1 MLLKVA
7 IAVPVGEHRQERG
20 WRSKSIPLIGK
31 IFYINLIYFNATS
44 KMPETSQENSQANRL
59 HPAPVLD
66 FLPARQPLDGCTM
79 TPEPSLSLP
88 TAPAP
93 RKRTGAAATDALR
106 MQARI
111 ACLGA
116 AG

>member
-1 MLLKVA
+1 
-7 IAVPVGEHRQERG
+7 
-20 WRSKSIPLIGK
+20 
-31 IFYINLIYFNATS
+31 
-44 KMPETSQENSQANRL
+44 
-59 HPAPVLD
+59 
-66 FLPARQPLDGCTM
+66 M
-79 TPEPSLSLP
+79 TPEPSLSSPRSLP

>member
-1 MLLKVA
+1 MEK
-7 IAVPVGEHRQERG
+7 GQEG
-20 WRSKSIPLIGK
+20 STPKSIPLIGK

-44 KMPETSQENSQANRL
+44 KMPETYPENSQANRL

-66 FLPARQPLDGCTM
+66 LQPARQLLDGCPM

-88 TAPAP
+88 RSQPLATATPAP